1 MAATLCLYHL
11 KWHTVTAFVSVPCHI
26 IYTYIQYLSVYS
38 IYTYI
43 QYLSV
48 YSIDG
53 LSVYF
58 IQTFCCFINLSFR
71 QPNFKL
77 QENAKTKGCMEY
89 TVQMHAWNCRS

>member
-1 MAATLCLYHL
+1 MAATPSLYHL
-11 KWHTVTAFVSVPCHI
+11 KWHTVTAFVSMPCHI
-26 IYTYIQYLSVYS
+26 

-71 QPNFKL
+71 QPNYKL
-77 QENAKTKGCMEY
+77 QQNAKTKGCMEY
-89 TVQMHAWNCRS
+89 TSNACMEL